1 MRYVYDCQLDDR
13 LPRPCWVFQ
22 LPIRIVNRERSALSL
37 IWVKVMHIPY
47 LQLVIQFSLSV
58 YALHTYLDIRQL
70 KVT

>member
-1 MRYVYDCQLDDR
+1 MRYV
-13 LPRPCWVFQ
+13 WVFQ
-22 LPIRIVNRERSALSL
+22 PPIRIVDRERSALSL
-37 IWVKVMHIPY
+37 ISVKVMSIPY

>member
-1 MRYVYDCQLDDR
+1 MRSDCDQLAK
-13 LPRPCWVFQ
+13 PCWVFQ
-22 LPIRIVNRERSALSL
+22 RQVRIVNRERLALSL
-37 IWVKVMHIPY
+37 IWVKVMNIPY